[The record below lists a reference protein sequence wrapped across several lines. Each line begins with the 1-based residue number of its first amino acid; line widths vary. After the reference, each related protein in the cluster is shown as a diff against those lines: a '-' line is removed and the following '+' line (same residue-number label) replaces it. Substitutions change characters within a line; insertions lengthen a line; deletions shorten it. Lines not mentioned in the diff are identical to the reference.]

1 MAVYMYA
8 PYRACV
14 YHHHAPPHQPN
25 THPLKHPKH
34 TKNSPAD
41 AKATWDMSKNDNK
54 KIGFQ
59 TTGGGRASLPRCR
72 FDRILLNP
80 QWLAAAGA
88 PPGQGHGGDDETE
101 AAEASSPAPKEG
113 VDGLVER
120 WELLGTERLTCGC
133 FPSDHFGISCLL
145 RLPPRA
151 RPGPNPRAH
160 SSSAGGGG
168 EGGGGKGSGGEEPEV
183 IAVN

>member
-1 MAVYMYA
+1 MEVCISLT
-8 PYRACV
+8 PPPP
-14 YHHHAPPHQPN
+14 PPHQPN
-25 THPLKHPKH
+25 THPQTN

-59 TTGGGRASLPRCR
+59 TSGGGRASLPRCR
-72 FDRILLNP
+72 FDRVLLNP
-80 QWLAAAGA
+80 QWLAGAGA
-88 PPGQGHGGDDETE
+88 QPGQGGDDEAE
-101 AAEASSPAPKEG
+101 AEASAHAPKEG
-113 VDGLVER
+113 MDGLVER

-160 SSSAGGGG
+160 SSSAGGG
-168 EGGGGKGSGGEEPEV
+168 EGGGGKGGGGEEPEV
-183 IAVN
+183 IVVN